1 MSRYVFYNNT
11 TGEIKFVKKFN
22 ERQAMMNC
30 AANPGV
36 SCIEESEL
44 GYVLDP
50 LKVKI
55 NLDSMTLED
64 IPVITPDPMIE
75 VKRYRSMKLTSCDW
89 TVGADSPLSDSKKA
103 EWQTYRQALRDLPAN
118 QPNVSIR
125 TVTWPTKPS

>member
-1 MSRYVFYNNT
+1 MSRYVFYDNT

-30 AANPGV
+30 SANPGV
-36 SCIEESEL
+36 SCIAESEI
-44 GYVLDP
+44 GVVLDP
-50 LKVKI
+50 LTVKI
-55 NLDSMTLED
+55 NLDTMTLED
-64 IPVITPDPMIE
+64 IPVVTPDPMIE

>member
-1 MSRYVFYNNT
+1 MSRYVFYDNT

-22 ERQAMMNC
+22 QRQATLNR
-30 AANPGV
+30 AAHPGV
-36 SCIEESEL
+36 SCIAESEI
-44 GYVLDP
+44 GVVLDP

-125 TVTWPTKPS
+125 TVTCPTKPS

>member
-1 MSRYVFYNNT
+1 MSRYVFYDNT

-30 AANPGV
+30 SANPGV
-36 SCIEESEL
+36 SCIAESEI
-44 GYVLDP
+44 GVVLDP

-55 NLDSMTLED
+55 NLDTMTLEN
-64 IPVITPDPMIE
+64 IVVPSVDPMIE
-75 VKRYRSMKLTSCDW
+75 VKRYRSMKLQACDW
-89 TVGADSPLSDSKKA
+89 TVGVDSPLSDSKKA